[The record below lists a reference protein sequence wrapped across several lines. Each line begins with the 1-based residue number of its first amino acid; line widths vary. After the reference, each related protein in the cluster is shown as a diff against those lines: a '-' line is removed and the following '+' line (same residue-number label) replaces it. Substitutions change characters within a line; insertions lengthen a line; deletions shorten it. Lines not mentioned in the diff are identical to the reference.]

1 MVWDAVIFMPEY
13 GESGKFRGF
22 GLEALVGKFSYGAEL
37 DVVGDPEEGHGGF
50 VVGLGLQRL
59 ICRLLPR
66 LPVFVGEDESGAP
79 VLDAHHLLL
88 GRAIDPDVFTLVE
101 EQQLGAQLRIDL
113 WPLNQ

>member
-59 ICRLLPR
+59 IRRLLPR
-66 LPVFVGEDESGAP
+66 IPVFGGGDEVGALSS
-79 VLDAHHLLL
+79 
-88 GRAIDPDVFTLVE
+88 IFTICCRRVE
-101 EQQLGAQLRIDL
+101 PIPMY
-113 WPLNQ
+113 WPLC